1 MNPAAR
7 SATRAEFRARVVA
20 GYGRRSLVQ
29 DEHGRM
35 WEATRR
41 GKKGDVVVGDQVLVS
56 ESADQVA
63 IESIEPRTTLLF
75 RADAFRSKV
84 LAANIDLAI
93 IVFAS
98 RPQANRWFIWKA
110 LVAASAAGIE
120 SLVLRNKCDLAE
132 GAAEADAMLR
142 RISELGWRTLTV
154 SAKAEP
160 ETTRSELNR
169 VLIGRN
175 SLLVGQSGMGKSTLL
190 NLLVPDARARTQ
202 EYSERLNLGR
212 QTTTA
217 TRWFSLPEGGAVVDT
232 PGFREFG
239 LAHLGPAE
247 IAATF
252 PEFLPLLGKCR
263 FLDCR
268 HLAEPGCAIHEA
280 LDAGRIAADRYEF
293 FRSLTSSLISGA
305 R

>member
-1 MNPAAR
+1 MRSAAR
-7 SATRAEFRARVVA
+7 SAIRAEFRARVVA
-20 GYGRRSLVQ
+20 GFGRRSLVQ
-29 DEHGRM
+29 DERGHI

-41 GKKGDVVVGDQVLVS
+41 GKKGDVVVGDQVLV
-56 ESADQVA
+56 
-63 IESIEPRTTLLF
+63 IESGGQVSIEAIEPRTTLLF
-75 RADAFRSKV
+75 RADAFRSKA
-84 LAANIDLAI
+84 LASDVDLAI

-120 SLVLRNKCDLAE
+120 ALVLRNKCDLEE
-132 GAAEADAMLR
+132 GAAEADSTLR
-142 RISELGWRTLTV
+142 QIAELGWRTLAV
-154 SAKAEP
+154 SAKAQP
-160 ETTRSELNR
+160 ETTRSALMR
-169 VLIGRN
+169 MISGRN
-175 SLLVGQSGMGKSTLL
+175 SLFVGQSGMGKSTLL
-190 NLLVPDARARTQ
+190 NLLVLDARARTQ

-217 TRWFSLPEGGAVVDT
+217 TRWFPLPEGGAVVDT

-239 LAHLGPAE
+239 LAHLGPTE

-252 PEFLPLLGKCR
+252 PEFRPLLGKCR

-268 HLAEPGCAIHEA
+268 HLSEPGCAIRGA
-280 LDAGRIAADRYEF
+280 LEAGRIAADRYEF
-293 FRSLTSSLISGA
+293 FCSLTSETV

>member
-1 MNPAAR
+1 MRSAAR

-20 GYGRRSLVQ
+20 GFGRRSLVQ
-29 DEHGRM
+29 DERGHV

-41 GKKGDVVVGDQVLVS
+41 GRKGDVVVGDQVLVS
-56 ESADQVA
+56 ESAGQVS
-63 IESIEPRTTLLF
+63 IEAIEPRTTLLF
-75 RADAFRSKV
+75 RADAFRSKA
-84 LAANIDLAI
+84 LASDVDLAI

-98 RPQANRWFIWKA
+98 RPQPNRWFIWKA

-120 SLVLRNKCDLAE
+120 ALVLRNKCDLEE

-142 RISELGWRTLTV
+142 QIAELGWRTLAV
-154 SAKAEP
+154 SAKAQP
-160 ETTRSELNR
+160 ETTRSALMR
-169 VLIGRN
+169 LISGRN

-217 TRWFSLPEGGAVVDT
+217 TRWFPLPEGGAVVDT

-239 LAHLGPAE
+239 LAHLGPTE

-252 PEFLPLLGKCR
+252 PEFRPLLGKCR

-268 HLAEPGCAIHEA
+268 HLAEPGCAIREA
-280 LDAGRIAADRYEF
+280 LEAGRVAADRYDF
-293 FRSLTSSLISGA
+293 FRSCTSGTV